1 MLSQVHY
8 KDFFKEEVLDQYLAD
23 GWFRS
28 CQCMYRQQIL
38 FLNGGLFSP
47 VRIRLELPN
56 YEFRKSLRK
65 INKKV
70 KENFRVEIKK
80 GGHPG
85 EPEKEFLYTHFK
97 ERLTGYLSPTLKKY
111 LWGESDSNVFET
123 YEVLIY
129 DEEELVAIS
138 FFDLGKN
145 SLASILGIYHEDY
158 DSYSLGFYTM
168 LAEIEFGKK
177 EGFQYYYPGYV
188 IPGYS
193 KFDYK
198 LRIGKASEISHYRP
212 KEDIWIPFTE
222 LAVDELPVNVLLA
235 KCQEFSRQL
244 TSYRVS
250 HEIMHYPLFD
260 KGILNNT
267 PELEGMINPIYI
279 KIHTKND
286 DFELIVDYHLENE
299 QFELMRYQSFYHPV
313 IEQFNKQKLEDF
325 KTYPSILIRQKRIFK
340 SVDEEEMVNWLLEK
354 S

>member
-8 KDFFKEEVLDQYLAD
+8 RDFFKAEVLDEYLAD

-38 FLNGGLFSP
+38 YLTDGLYSP

-85 EPEKEFLYTHFK
+85 EAEKEFLYTHFK

-111 LWGESDSNVFET
+111 LWGERDSNVFET

-129 DEEELVAIS
+129 DEEELVAVS
-138 FFDLGKN
+138 FFDLGQD
-145 SLASILGIYHEDY
+145 SIASILGIYHQDY
-158 DSYSLGFYTM
+158 ESYSLGFYTM

-188 IPGYS
+188 IPGYA

-198 LRIGKASEISHYRP
+198 LRIGACDHYRP
-212 KEDIWIPFTE
+212 KEDIWIPYSK
-222 LAVDELPVNVLLA
+222 LSIDELPVNVLLQ

-244 TSYRVS
+244 STASIS
-250 HEIMHYPLFD
+250 HEIIYYPLFD

-267 PELEGMINPIYI
+267 PELEGMINPLFV
-279 KIHTKND
+279 KVHTKNN
-286 DFELIVDYHLENE
+286 DFELIVDYQLELE

-313 IEQFNKQKLEDF
+313 IEQFNKQSFEDY
-325 KTYPSILIRQKRIFK
+325 KTYPSILIRQKRLFK
-340 SVDEEEMVNWLLEK
+340 SVGGEEIIDFLLGE
-354 S
+354 

>member
-8 KDFFKEEVLDQYLAD
+8 RDFFKAEVLDEYLAD

-38 FLNGGLFSP
+38 YLTDGLYSP

-85 EPEKEFLYTHFK
+85 EAEKEFLYTHFK

-111 LWGESDSNVFET
+111 LWGERDSNVFET

-129 DEEELVAIS
+129 DEEELVAVS
-138 FFDLGKN
+138 FFDLGQD
-145 SLASILGIYHEDY
+145 SIASILGIYHQDY
-158 DSYSLGFYTM
+158 ESYSLGFYTM

-188 IPGYS
+188 IP
-193 KFDYK
+193 K
-198 LRIGKASEISHYRP
+198 LSI
-212 KEDIWIPFTE
+212 
-222 LAVDELPVNVLLA
+222 DELPVNVLLQ

-244 TSYRVS
+244 STASIS
-250 HEIMHYPLFD
+250 HEIIYYPLFD

-267 PELEGMINPIYI
+267 PELEGMINPLFV
-279 KIHTKND
+279 KVHTKNN
-286 DFELIVDYHLENE
+286 DFELIVDYQLELE

-313 IEQFNKQKLEDF
+313 IEQFNKQSFEDY
-325 KTYPSILIRQKRIFK
+325 KTYPSILIRQKRLFK
-340 SVDEEEMVNWLLEK
+340 SVGGEEIIDFLLGE
-354 S
+354 